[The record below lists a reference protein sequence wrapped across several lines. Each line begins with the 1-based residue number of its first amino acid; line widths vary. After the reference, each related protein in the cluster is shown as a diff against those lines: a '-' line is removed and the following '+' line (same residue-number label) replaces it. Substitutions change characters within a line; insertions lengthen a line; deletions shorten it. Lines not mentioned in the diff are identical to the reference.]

1 MSTSNRQSEDG
12 LAESTRK
19 AKQRASIRWLL
30 SKAFNNRVPDQLREP
45 FYTDHDGNQ
54 HLKPQIVVGLGNAS
68 IYCQVL
74 SNIYSDPNY
83 QSLNHW
89 SILQT
94 LCRKGVPILDERAG
108 EPPLTET
115 VLIQTN
121 PIRIHAHMSVIEAL
135 MILYAKEVTSG
146 DRVHSA
152 VNKLTSGSVPSGL
165 NSEQLLLLWVSH
177 VMASLKRRID
187 HDLTINELVDEK
199 GKKLRTPDIPAPIQD
214 ITSLCDGVCL
224 AYLIAFYCPKILPW
238 YQIRISYLPTV
249 EDSLHNVL
257 LINNFSERHLPYS
270 VFHMMAEDVT
280 YMRGNMKQNLVVL
293 LADMFN
299 LFEIHPAPC
308 VDYPECEN
316 STGEIATNQSKTN
329 EHGIAH
335 RRGFTTQTIQPIPDL
350 RSGYNSPPS
359 SAGSTSGRPPFQVV
373 RSPSSNN
380 VYRHHT
386 PPKEVFYG
394 TSTTNSSSN
403 NGNMEADSE
412 FVVHRSK
419 GIPTLSNMHDPL
431 IPAKLRQSKEKS
443 NNDTKADERGD
454 KAAGRPSNWDD
465 RKTSYA
471 GRRSRRNSFSE
482 DSQLTIE
489 NFGGSQDQLNMIGT
503 FDRRSQDRERKISNT
518 SIEPT
523 LPARSSIAD
532 ARGTLVIGYESDGEK
547 EDKESEK
554 PHLKRQNSNTSSS
567 NSSGV
572 HQMVVEEKRKMSS
585 FASLAPAATTTWQ
598 QQSVNAHQMNEMRD
612 TNQPF
617 VDDSKLSSVRLK
629 LEEKRRHI
637 EKEKRRLESQMSK
650 QLQKVGKA
658 AFLQAINKREKSSE
672 DGKTESDLVMVDSV
686 EKPVSLQ
693 DVTMDQPQWSKKL
706 PDYEHNNNIS
716 LEQYQ
721 QSIAVMNSDLHD
733 IQEDIQKLAE
743 QQNQIQVQTMQA
755 QQLLQAQQIANIL
768 TQQYG
773 SQQNITGMYHPLQQ
787 QYNSTPQLPIQKP
800 IHHQYIND
808 QGQYVNQKI
817 QSRENSRIIEDQY
830 SSPSQYLNHEQQKH
844 IAKYVQETNN
854 FRDQYE
860 PQQPQFFLHGETPS
874 QVSTPPT
881 QVSTPPV
888 PARRTWSQKAPPE
901 MSTWSQQQQIQQQ
914 QQTQQQ
920 NMNKYDTWKSPS
932 NQNLHQQL
940 QQQPQQQQQP
950 TPVKPQN
957 SGFVL
962 HKQNGRESEAQRLF
976 PVVHATPP
984 KPNQSRIPDEMM
996 MAPQS
1001 ISFIGDEED
1010 VDEADN
1016 YQSPIPRNNG
1026 SSIKKSFD
1034 KIDEFEASFGKLN
1047 ITSGSRTYRIP
1058 SPTIRQGIADSSY
1071 KSIESQNENENE
1083 KGFYISFDNDK
1094 QPKRPKPPLRTKKSP
1109 KKSSED
1115 YDNADNF
1122 VDTQEIVSKKV
1133 FDLHHTEK
1141 KPTME
1146 SIKPNNNYSVHEQPY
1161 QPRIST
1167 PKESQAI
1174 VIADDQNFDMSVD
1187 EMERKKEKIMLLSLQ
1202 RRQQQEEAKARK
1214 EIEAMQRREREQEK
1228 EDEKSRKKEEQ
1239 MARRAQILEQHRLK
1253 KAIEEAEREGKTL
1266 DRHTTEMLMK
1276 QQQHQQSMA
1285 TPQPKMRMNKPQR
1298 PRPKT
1303 IHVETNASID
1313 ISGSG
1318 KKGSNSNLTES
1329 PDEYPSCS
1337 TTSTPLSNVGR
1348 RSSYNKYGKEPPN
1361 QGIERGR
1368 TLTRISSISKYGGA
1382 AQAGANF
1389 RGRKSNS
1396 LMNLCGDSD
1405 SGLGRTT
1412 PPRRRA
1418 ASPGMGSGSSSRHLP
1433 SPSGPG
1439 SLPHPSLMSKRRVI
1453 GYDDGASDISSTQSS
1468 IFGDYNGPRLYK
1480 QPAAK
1485 SNRGIL
1491 LNAVEYCV
1499 FPGVVNRDAKQKV
1512 LEKIARSEA
1521 KHFLVLFRDA
1531 GCQFRALYS
1540 YDPETEAVIKLYGTG
1555 PSNVYD
1561 VMFDKF
1567 FKYNSGG
1574 KCFAQVHTKHL
1585 TVTCDAFTIHN
1596 SLWQGKK
1603 ASNLPSKRD
1612 MALVI

>member
-1318 KKGSNSNLTES
+1318 KKGSNSNLT
-1329 PDEYPSCS
+1329 
-1337 TTSTPLSNVGR
+1337 
-1348 RSSYNKYGKEPPN
+1348 
-1361 QGIERGR
+1361 
-1368 TLTRISSISKYGGA
+1368 
-1382 AQAGANF
+1382 
-1389 RGRKSNS
+1389 
-1396 LMNLCGDSD
+1396 
-1405 SGLGRTT
+1405 
-1412 PPRRRA
+1412 
-1418 ASPGMGSGSSSRHLP
+1418 
-1433 SPSGPG
+1433 
-1439 SLPHPSLMSKRRVI
+1439 
-1453 GYDDGASDISSTQSS
+1453 
-1468 IFGDYNGPRLYK
+1468 GPRLYK

>member
-1 MSTSNRQSEDG
+1 MSSSARQSEDG
-12 LAESTRK
+12 SAESTRK

-30 SKAFNNRVPDQLREP
+30 SKAYNNRVPEQLREP
-45 FYTDHDGNQ
+45 FYTDHDGYQ

-74 SNIYSDPNY
+74 ANIYSDPNY

-89 SILQT
+89 TILQT
-94 LCRKGVPILDERAG
+94 LSRKGVPILEERSG
-108 EPPLTET
+108 EIELTET

-121 PIRIHAHMSVIEAL
+121 PIRINAHMSVIEAL

-146 DRVHSA
+146 DRIHTA
-152 VNKLTSGSVPSGL
+152 IAKLTSGSVPSGIIN
-165 NSEQLLLLWVSH
+165 NSEQLLLLWISH

-187 HDLTINELVDEK
+187 HDLSMNELVDEK
-199 GKKLRTPDIPAPIQD
+199 GKKLRSPDIPAPIQD
-214 ITSLCDGVCL
+214 YTSLCDGVCL
-224 AYLIAFYCPKILPW
+224 AFLIAYYCPKYLPW
-238 YQIRISYLPTV
+238 YQIRTSYLPTV
-249 EDSLHNVL
+249 EDSLHNIL
-257 LINNFSERHLPYS
+257 LISNFSERHLPYS
-270 VFHMMAEDVT
+270 VFHMMPEDVT
-280 YMRGNMKQNLVVL
+280 YMRGGMKQNLIAL

-299 LFEIHPAPC
+299 MFEIHPANC
-308 VDYPECEN
+308 VDYPESE
-316 STGEIATNQSKTN
+316 TMT
-329 EHGIAH
+329 
-335 RRGFTTQTIQPIPDL
+335 
-350 RSGYNSPPS
+350 
-359 SAGSTSGRPPFQVV
+359 VV

-380 VYRHHT
+380 IYRHHT
-386 PPKEVFYG
+386 PPKEVFYNTTTTTTT
-394 TSTTNSSSN
+394 TSNN
-403 NGNMEADSE
+403 NGNFEADSD

-419 GIPTLSNMHDPL
+419 GITTLSNIQLQDPL
-431 IPAKLRQSKEKS
+431 MPAKLRQAKEKS
-443 NNDTKADERGD
+443 NTDSKADERGD
-454 KAAGRPSNWDD
+454 IPAGRPSNWDE
-465 RKTSYA
+465 RKSTYA

-482 DSQLTIE
+482 ESQLTIE
-489 NFGGSQDQLNMIGT
+489 NFGGSQDQLNLIGT
-503 FDRRSQDRERKISNT
+503 VDRRSMDRERKIST
-518 SIEPT
+518 ASSVTIEPT

-532 ARGTLVIGYESDGEK
+532 ARGTLQIGYDSDGEK

-554 PHLKRQNSNTSSS
+554 HHLRRQNSNTSSS

-572 HQMVVEEKRKMSS
+572 HQIEEKRKMAS
-585 FASLAPAATTTWQ
+585 FASMAPVSTTTWQ
-598 QQSVNAHQMNEMRD
+598 QQSSINANQFHEIRD
-612 TNQPF
+612 TSQPY
-617 VDDSKLSSVRLK
+617 VDDSKLSAVRLK

-637 EKEKRRLESQMSK
+637 EKEKRRLETQMSK

-658 AFLQAINKREKSSE
+658 AFLQAINKRVKSNDE
-672 DGKTESDLVMVDSV
+672 DNDNDKEMVMVDSV
-686 EKPVSLQ
+686 EIKPVSLQ
-693 DVTMDQPQWSKKL
+693 DMTMEPQWSKKI
-706 PDYEHNNNIS
+706 PEFEHNNNIS

-721 QSIAVMNSDLHD
+721 QSIALMNNDLHD

-768 TQQYG
+768 TQQYS

-787 QYNSTPQLPIQKP
+787 YSSSPQLPIQKP
-800 IHHQYIND
+800 LHHQYLND
-808 QGQYVNQKI
+808 QGQYINQKI
-817 QSRENSRIIEDQY
+817 YSRENSRIIEDQY
-830 SSPSQYLNHEQQKH
+830 SSPSQYLNQEQQKH
-844 IAKYVQETNN
+844 IQKYVQETNHY
-854 FRDQYE
+854 RDQYE
-860 PQQPQFFLHGETPS
+860 PQQPQFYLHGGGDQHQQQQQQQQHSNP
-874 QVSTPPT
+874 QTPP
-881 QVSTPPV
+881 QV
-888 PARRTWSQKAPPE
+888 PARRTWAQQKAPIE
-901 MSTWSQQQQIQQQ
+901 MSSWQQQKQQQQQQQQIQSQSQ
-914 QQTQQQ
+914 
-920 NMNKYDTWKSPS
+920 NKYDTMPSWKSSTSSSSPS
-932 NQNLHQQL
+932 QHQN
-940 QQQPQQQQQP
+940 
-950 TPVKPQN
+950 N

-962 HKQNGRESEAQRLF
+962 HKQNGRGSQNSEAQRLF

-984 KPNQSRIPDEMM
+984 KSNPNQPIDDM

-1001 ISFIGDEED
+1001 ISFIADDEDD

-1016 YQSPIPRNNG
+1016 YLSNHQHPIPRKNG

-1034 KIDEFEASFGKLN
+1034 QIDEFEASLGKLN

-1058 SPTIRQGIADSSY
+1058 SPTTRHGINDSSFQ
-1071 KSIESQNENENE
+1071 SMESQNENE
-1083 KGFYISFDNDK
+1083 KGFYISFDNDN
-1094 QPKRPKPPLRTKKSP
+1094 QPKRPKPPLRTKRSP
-1109 KKSSED
+1109 KKSEEF
-1115 YDNADNF
+1115 DNSQLDI
-1122 VDTQEIVSKKV
+1122 QEVITIKKV
-1133 FDLHHTEK
+1133 FQMQEIQ
-1141 KPTME
+1141 KPITSTTSNTNE
-1146 SIKPNNNYSVHEQPY
+1146 SNRRSNQQHFEQDMQPQQIYSQQQRLSQTSLV
-1161 QPRIST
+1161 SKD
-1167 PKESQAI
+1167 KESQAI
-1174 VIADDQNFDMSVD
+1174 VIEDDKNLDPMSVD

-1228 EDEKSRKKEEQ
+1228 EEEKLRKKEEQ

-1266 DRHTTEMLMK
+1266 DRHTAEMLMK
-1276 QQQHQQSMA
+1276 QQQQQQNQA
-1285 TPQPKMRMNKPQR
+1285 TPQPKMRANKTQR

-1303 IHVETNASID
+1303 IHVETSNAGIE
-1313 ISGSG
+1313 IGSGSG
-1318 KKGSNSNLTES
+1318 KKGSSTNLTGIGISNTMRRDYYRGSQDSLSIKES

-1337 TTSTPLSNVGR
+1337 TISTPLSNLGR
-1348 RSSYNKYGKEPPN
+1348 RSSYKYAGK
-1361 QGIERGR
+1361 
-1368 TLTRISSISKYGGA
+1368 
-1382 AQAGANF
+1382 
-1389 RGRKSNS
+1389 
-1396 LMNLCGDSD
+1396 DSD

-1418 ASPGMGSGSSSRHLP
+1418 ASPGMGSVSSNSSRHLP

-1439 SLPHPSLMSKRRVI
+1439 SLPHPGLMPKRRGVV
-1453 GYDDGASDISSTQSS
+1453 GYDDGASDISSTPSS
-1468 IFGDYNGPRLYK
+1468 LFGDYNGPRLYK
-1480 QPAAK
+1480 QPTAK

-1555 PSNVYD
+1555 PSHVYD

-1574 KCFAQVHTKHL
+1574 KCFTQVHTKHL

-1603 ASNLPSKRD
+1603 ASNLPSKKD

>member
-1348 RSSYNKYGKEPPN
+1348 RSSYNKYGK
-1361 QGIERGR
+1361 
-1368 TLTRISSISKYGGA
+1368 
-1382 AQAGANF
+1382 
-1389 RGRKSNS
+1389 
-1396 LMNLCGDSD
+1396 DSD

>member
-1 MSTSNRQSEDG
+1 
-12 LAESTRK
+12 
-19 AKQRASIRWLL
+19 
-30 SKAFNNRVPDQLREP
+30 
-45 FYTDHDGNQ
+45 
-54 HLKPQIVVGLGNAS
+54 
-68 IYCQVL
+68 
-74 SNIYSDPNY
+74 
-83 QSLNHW
+83 
-89 SILQT
+89 
-94 LCRKGVPILDERAG
+94 
-108 EPPLTET
+108 
-115 VLIQTN
+115 
-121 PIRIHAHMSVIEAL
+121 MSVIEAL

-146 DRVHSA
+146 DRIHSA
-152 VNKLTSGSVPSGL
+152 VYKLTSGSVSSGL

-308 VDYPECEN
+308 VDYPECEK
-316 STGEIATNQSKTN
+316 ST
-329 EHGIAH
+329 
-335 RRGFTTQTIQPIPDL
+335 
-350 RSGYNSPPS
+350 
-359 SAGSTSGRPPFQVV
+359 VV

-394 TSTTNSSSN
+394 TSNNSNNTNSSSN

-419 GIPTLSNMHDPL
+419 GVPTLSTMHDPL

-572 HQMVVEEKRKMSS
+572 HHIVEEKRKMSS
-585 FASLAPAATTTWQ
+585 FASLAPAPTTTWQ

-658 AFLQAINKREKSSE
+658 AFLQAINKR
-672 DGKTESDLVMVDSV
+672 
-686 EKPVSLQ
+686 
-693 DVTMDQPQWSKKL
+693 DVTMEQPQWSKKL

-773 SQQNITGMYHPLQQ
+773 SQQNITGMYHPIQQQ

-854 FRDQYE
+854 FRDQFE

-874 QVSTPPT
+874 AQVVSTPPS

-914 QQTQQQ
+914 QQSQQI

-932 NQNLHQQL
+932 NQQQQTQPQIQIQQQL
-940 QQQPQQQQQP
+940 QQTPPQQ
-950 TPVKPQN
+950 PVKSQN

-1001 ISFIGDEED
+1001 ISFLGDEED
-1010 VDEADN
+1010 IDEGDN

-1058 SPTIRQGIADSSY
+1058 SPTTRQGIADSSY

-1115 YDNADNF
+1115 YDNSDNF
-1122 VDTQEIVSKKV
+1122 VDTQEIASKKV

-1146 SIKPNNNYSVHEQPY
+1146 SIKSNNNNYSIHEQQSY

-1167 PKESQAI
+1167 PKEHQAI
-1174 VIADDQNFDMSVD
+1174 VIADDKNFDMSID

-1228 EDEKSRKKEEQ
+1228 EDEKSRKKDEQ

-1285 TPQPKMRMNKPQR
+1285 APQPKMRMNKPQR

-1303 IHVETNASID
+1303 IHVETNTSLD

-1318 KKGSNSNLTES
+1318 KKGSNSNLTGIG
-1329 PDEYPSCS
+1329 
-1337 TTSTPLSNVGR
+1337 LSNTIR
-1348 RSSYNKYGKEPPN
+1348 RDYY
-1361 QGIERGR
+1361 RGSQDS
-1368 TLTRISSISKYGGA
+1368 LSIK
-1382 AQAGANF
+1382 
-1389 RGRKSNS
+1389 
-1396 LMNLCGDSD
+1396 DSD

-1468 IFGDYNGPRLYK
+1468 IFGDYNGNNL
-1480 QPAAK
+1480 
-1485 SNRGIL
+1485 IL
-1491 LNAVEYCV
+1491 SCI
-1499 FPGVVNRDAKQKV
+1499 F
-1512 LEKIARSEA
+1512 S
-1521 KHFLVLFRDA
+1521 
-1531 GCQFRALYS
+1531 
-1540 YDPETEAVIKLYGTG
+1540 
-1555 PSNVYD
+1555 
-1561 VMFDKF
+1561 F
-1567 FKYNSGG
+1567 F
-1574 KCFAQVHTKHL
+1574 V
-1585 TVTCDAFTIHN
+1585 
-1596 SLWQGKK
+1596 
-1603 ASNLPSKRD
+1603 
-1612 MALVI
+1612 

>member
-94 LCRKGVPILDERAG
+94 LCRKGVPILDERVG

-121 PIRIHAHMSVIEAL
+121 PIRINAHMSVIEAL

-146 DRVHSA
+146 DRIHSA
-152 VNKLTSGSVPSGL
+152 VYKLTSGSVSSGL

-308 VDYPECEN
+308 VDYPECEK
-316 STGEIATNQSKTN
+316 ST
-329 EHGIAH
+329 
-335 RRGFTTQTIQPIPDL
+335 
-350 RSGYNSPPS
+350 
-359 SAGSTSGRPPFQVV
+359 VV

-394 TSTTNSSSN
+394 TSNNSNNTNSSSN

-419 GIPTLSNMHDPL
+419 GVPTLSTMHDPL

-572 HQMVVEEKRKMSS
+572 HHIVEEKRKMSS
-585 FASLAPAATTTWQ
+585 FASLAPAPTTTWQ

-650 QLQKVGKA
+650 QLQK
-658 AFLQAINKREKSSE
+658 
-672 DGKTESDLVMVDSV
+672 
-686 EKPVSLQ
+686 
-693 DVTMDQPQWSKKL
+693 DVTMEQPQWSKKL

-773 SQQNITGMYHPLQQ
+773 SQQNITGMYHPIQQQ

-854 FRDQYE
+854 FRDQFE

-874 QVSTPPT
+874 AQVVSTPPS

-914 QQTQQQ
+914 QQSQQI

-932 NQNLHQQL
+932 NQQQQTQPQIQIQQQL
-940 QQQPQQQQQP
+940 QQTPPQQ
-950 TPVKPQN
+950 PVKSQN

-1001 ISFIGDEED
+1001 ISFLGDEED
-1010 VDEADN
+1010 IDEGDN

-1058 SPTIRQGIADSSY
+1058 SPTTRQGIADSSY

-1115 YDNADNF
+1115 YDNSDNF
-1122 VDTQEIVSKKV
+1122 VDTQEIASKKV

-1146 SIKPNNNYSVHEQPY
+1146 SIKSNNNNYSIHEQQSY

-1167 PKESQAI
+1167 PKEHQAI
-1174 VIADDQNFDMSVD
+1174 VIADDKNFDMSID

-1228 EDEKSRKKEEQ
+1228 EDEKSRKKDEQ

-1285 TPQPKMRMNKPQR
+1285 APQPKMRMNKPQR

-1303 IHVETNASID
+1303 IHVETNTSLD

-1318 KKGSNSNLTES
+1318 KKGSNSNLTGIGLSNTIRRDYYRGSQDSLSIKES

-1348 RSSYNKYGKEPPN
+1348 RSSYNKYGK
-1361 QGIERGR
+1361 
-1368 TLTRISSISKYGGA
+1368 
-1382 AQAGANF
+1382 
-1389 RGRKSNS
+1389 
-1396 LMNLCGDSD
+1396 DSD

>member
-94 LCRKGVPILDERAG
+94 LCRKGVPILDERVG

-121 PIRIHAHMSVIEAL
+121 PIRINAHMSVIEAL

-146 DRVHSA
+146 DRIHSA
-152 VNKLTSGSVPSGL
+152 VYKLTSGSVSSGL

-308 VDYPECEN
+308 VDYPECEK
-316 STGEIATNQSKTN
+316 ST
-329 EHGIAH
+329 
-335 RRGFTTQTIQPIPDL
+335 
-350 RSGYNSPPS
+350 
-359 SAGSTSGRPPFQVV
+359 VV

-394 TSTTNSSSN
+394 TSNNSNNTNSSSN

-419 GIPTLSNMHDPL
+419 GVPTLSTMHDPL

-572 HQMVVEEKRKMSS
+572 HHIVEEKRKMSS
-585 FASLAPAATTTWQ
+585 FASLAPAPTTTWQ

-650 QLQKVGKA
+650 QLQK
-658 AFLQAINKREKSSE
+658 
-672 DGKTESDLVMVDSV
+672 
-686 EKPVSLQ
+686 
-693 DVTMDQPQWSKKL
+693 DVTMEQPQWSKKL

-773 SQQNITGMYHPLQQ
+773 SQQNITGMYHPIQQQ

-854 FRDQYE
+854 FRDQFE

-874 QVSTPPT
+874 AQVVSTPPS

-914 QQTQQQ
+914 QQSQQI

-932 NQNLHQQL
+932 NQQQQTQPQIQIQQQL
-940 QQQPQQQQQP
+940 QQTPPQQ
-950 TPVKPQN
+950 PVKSQN

-1001 ISFIGDEED
+1001 ISFLGDEED
-1010 VDEADN
+1010 IDEGDN

-1058 SPTIRQGIADSSY
+1058 SPTTRQGIADSSY

-1115 YDNADNF
+1115 YDNSDNF

-1146 SIKPNNNYSVHEQPY
+1146 SIKSNNNNYSIHEQQSY

-1167 PKESQAI
+1167 PKEHQAI
-1174 VIADDQNFDMSVD
+1174 VIADDKNFDMSVD

-1228 EDEKSRKKEEQ
+1228 EDEKSRKKDEQ

-1285 TPQPKMRMNKPQR
+1285 APQPKMRMNKPQR

-1303 IHVETNASID
+1303 IHVDTNTSLD

-1318 KKGSNSNLTES
+1318 KKGSNSNLTGIG
-1329 PDEYPSCS
+1329 
-1337 TTSTPLSNVGR
+1337 LSNTIR
-1348 RSSYNKYGKEPPN
+1348 RDYYRGSQDSLSIKDPPN

>member
-94 LCRKGVPILDERAG
+94 LCRKGVPILDERVG

-121 PIRIHAHMSVIEAL
+121 PIRINAHMSVIEAL

-146 DRVHSA
+146 DRIHSA
-152 VNKLTSGSVPSGL
+152 VYKLTSGSVSSGL

-308 VDYPECEN
+308 VDYPECEK
-316 STGEIATNQSKTN
+316 ST
-329 EHGIAH
+329 
-335 RRGFTTQTIQPIPDL
+335 
-350 RSGYNSPPS
+350 
-359 SAGSTSGRPPFQVV
+359 VV

-394 TSTTNSSSN
+394 TSNNSNNTNSSSN

-419 GIPTLSNMHDPL
+419 GVPTLSTMHDPL

-572 HQMVVEEKRKMSS
+572 HHIVEEKRKMSS
-585 FASLAPAATTTWQ
+585 FASLAPAPTTTWQ

-650 QLQKVGKA
+650 QLQK
-658 AFLQAINKREKSSE
+658 
-672 DGKTESDLVMVDSV
+672 
-686 EKPVSLQ
+686 
-693 DVTMDQPQWSKKL
+693 DVTMEQPQWSKKL

-773 SQQNITGMYHPLQQ
+773 SQQNITGMYHPIQQQ

-854 FRDQYE
+854 FRDQFE

-874 QVSTPPT
+874 AQVVSTPPS

-914 QQTQQQ
+914 QQSQQI

-932 NQNLHQQL
+932 NQQQQTQPQIQIQQQL
-940 QQQPQQQQQP
+940 QQTPPQQ
-950 TPVKPQN
+950 PVKSQN

-1001 ISFIGDEED
+1001 ISFLGDEED
-1010 VDEADN
+1010 IDEGDN

-1058 SPTIRQGIADSSY
+1058 SPTTRQGIADSSY

-1115 YDNADNF
+1115 YDNSDNF

-1146 SIKPNNNYSVHEQPY
+1146 SIKSNNNNYSIHEQQSY

-1167 PKESQAI
+1167 PKEHQAI
-1174 VIADDQNFDMSVD
+1174 VIADDKNFDMSVD

-1228 EDEKSRKKEEQ
+1228 EDEKSRKKDEQ

-1285 TPQPKMRMNKPQR
+1285 APQPKMRMNKPQR

-1303 IHVETNASID
+1303 IHVDTNTSLD

-1318 KKGSNSNLTES
+1318 KKGSNSNLTGIG
-1329 PDEYPSCS
+1329 
-1337 TTSTPLSNVGR
+1337 LSNTIR
-1348 RSSYNKYGKEPPN
+1348 RDYY
-1361 QGIERGR
+1361 RGSQDS
-1368 TLTRISSISKYGGA
+1368 LSIK
-1382 AQAGANF
+1382 
-1389 RGRKSNS
+1389 
-1396 LMNLCGDSD
+1396 DSD

>member
-94 LCRKGVPILDERAG
+94 LCRKGVPILDERVG

-121 PIRIHAHMSVIEAL
+121 PIRINAHMSVIEAL

-146 DRVHSA
+146 DRIHSA
-152 VNKLTSGSVPSGL
+152 VYKLTSGSVSSGL

-308 VDYPECEN
+308 VDYPECEK
-316 STGEIATNQSKTN
+316 ST
-329 EHGIAH
+329 
-335 RRGFTTQTIQPIPDL
+335 
-350 RSGYNSPPS
+350 
-359 SAGSTSGRPPFQVV
+359 VV

-394 TSTTNSSSN
+394 TSNNSNNTNSSSN

-419 GIPTLSNMHDPL
+419 GVPTLSTMHDPL

-572 HQMVVEEKRKMSS
+572 HHIVEEKRKMSS
-585 FASLAPAATTTWQ
+585 FASLAPAPTTTWQ

-658 AFLQAINKREKSSE
+658 AFLQAINKR
-672 DGKTESDLVMVDSV
+672 
-686 EKPVSLQ
+686 
-693 DVTMDQPQWSKKL
+693 DVTMEQPQWSKKL

-773 SQQNITGMYHPLQQ
+773 SQQNITGMYHPIQQQ

-854 FRDQYE
+854 FRDQFE

-874 QVSTPPT
+874 AQVVSTPPS

-914 QQTQQQ
+914 QQSQQI

-932 NQNLHQQL
+932 NQQQQTQPQIQIQQQL
-940 QQQPQQQQQP
+940 QQTPPQQ
-950 TPVKPQN
+950 PVKSQN

-1001 ISFIGDEED
+1001 ISFLGDEED
-1010 VDEADN
+1010 IDEGDN

-1058 SPTIRQGIADSSY
+1058 SPTTRQGIADSSY

-1115 YDNADNF
+1115 YDNSDNF
-1122 VDTQEIVSKKV
+1122 VDTQEIASKKV

-1146 SIKPNNNYSVHEQPY
+1146 SIKSNNNNYSIHEQQSY

-1167 PKESQAI
+1167 PKEHQAI
-1174 VIADDQNFDMSVD
+1174 VIADDKNFDMSID

-1228 EDEKSRKKEEQ
+1228 EDEKSRKKDEQ

-1285 TPQPKMRMNKPQR
+1285 APQPKMRMNKPQR

-1303 IHVETNASID
+1303 IHVETNTSLD

-1318 KKGSNSNLTES
+1318 KKGSNSNLTGIGLSNTIRRDYYRGSQDSLSIKES

-1348 RSSYNKYGKEPPN
+1348 RSSYNKYGK
-1361 QGIERGR
+1361 
-1368 TLTRISSISKYGGA
+1368 
-1382 AQAGANF
+1382 
-1389 RGRKSNS
+1389 
-1396 LMNLCGDSD
+1396 DSD